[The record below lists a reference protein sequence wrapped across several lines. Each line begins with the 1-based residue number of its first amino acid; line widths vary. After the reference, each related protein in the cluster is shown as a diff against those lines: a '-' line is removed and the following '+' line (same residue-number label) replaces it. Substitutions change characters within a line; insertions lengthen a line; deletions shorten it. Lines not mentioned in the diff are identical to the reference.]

1 VNSAANEISEKQWRY
16 ARLREE
22 MAKREIA
29 GLLAYAP
36 AWRRENVRYL
46 TNAPLRSKYSFA
58 YLPIEGEATAF
69 VLSPEDEAAVIRAGF
84 TQDVRPLS
92 LPGAGE
98 VRARLADDIGR
109 GRIAIA
115 HRELLP
121 HGMWTA
127 LTDGLPIDGFESAT
141 GLMDRVRLVKS
152 DWELARIRKSGQAC
166 DVAWQRFLAT
176 LHPGVAEYEIVA
188 EVEAGLAEQG
198 AEDNFMLIASGGSD
212 VRGMTSPT
220 DRRLCKGDM
229 VRTEVTPQ
237 MDGYWAQ
244 ICRSAVVGPPSD
256 NQRKSFDL
264 FEEAVQAGI
273 DALRPGVTAGEVAA
287 AENDVFRRYG
297 YGEYCTAEYT
307 RVRGHCLGLHLD
319 EVPILEGIDTVLE
332 ENAVLIVHPNTFTPL
347 AGYHVLGDP
356 VVVTK
361 AGAEPLLST
370 PRRLDWVEA

>member
-1 VNSAANEISEKQWRY
+1 MNSAANETSEKQLRY

-22 MAKREIA
+22 MEKQGIA

-46 TNAPLRSKYSFA
+46 TNAPLQSKYSFA

-69 VLSPEDEAAVIRAGF
+69 VLSQEDEAAIIRAGF

-98 VRARLADDIGR
+98 VRTRLQDDIRR

-115 HRELLP
+115 HLELLP
-121 HGMWTA
+121 HGVWTA
-127 LTDGLPIDGFESAT
+127 LSDGLPTDRFGSGT
-141 GLMDRVRLVKS
+141 GLMDRVRMVKS
-152 DWELARIRKSGQAC
+152 NWELERIRKSGQVC
-166 DVAWQRFLAT
+166 DVAWQRFVSILR
-176 LHPGVAEYEIVA
+176 PGVAEYEIVA
-188 EVEAGLAEQG
+188 EVEASLAEQG

-244 ICRSAVVGPPSD
+244 ICRTAVVGPPSD
-256 NQRKSFDL
+256 NQRRSFDL

-273 DALRPGVTAGEVAA
+273 AALRPGVTAGEVAA
-287 AENDVFRRYG
+287 AENDVFRRNG

-319 EVPILEGIDTVLE
+319 EVPILEGVDTVLE

-361 AGAEPLLST
+361 TGAEPLLST